1 MPASKHQAM
10 PNGACVKFFLVM
22 FGQTAE
28 YSRLRASHF
37 SAPRSVL
44 GLMASTGHS
53 GSHATLP
60 YTIHPSSRA
69 FAVAAAKALARKSVI
84 SLDMMVGASQL

>member
-53 GSHATLP
+53 GSHTPHCPTRSTRVRAPLRWLP
-60 YTIHPSSRA
+60 RRLWLESRL
-69 FAVAAAKALARKSVI
+69 FRST
-84 SLDMMVGASQL
+84 